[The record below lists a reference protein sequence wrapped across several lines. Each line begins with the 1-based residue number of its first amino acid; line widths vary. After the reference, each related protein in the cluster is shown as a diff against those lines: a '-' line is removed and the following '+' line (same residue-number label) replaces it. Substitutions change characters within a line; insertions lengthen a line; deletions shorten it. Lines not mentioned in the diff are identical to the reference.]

1 VGWWDRLGDDLAS
14 SCGGVCGCGVLCVFE
29 LFMEEYD
36 MILHLVRASNAKS
49 NKWSWS

>member
-36 MILHLVRASNAKS
+36 MILHLVRASKRNQ
-49 NKWSWS
+49 